1 MAKKNTKL
9 FIWLF
14 GFLVVIAG
22 VTGAGVVLLMDSKPV
37 VLQQDPQWLVVDVGP
52 GTAESPGSG
61 SLFADP
67 AQLPPLSTAL
77 SAGIR
82 HAASDY
88 GIHSLLLKI
97 NGLPGGWAQA
107 EDLRDALAE
116 FRAAGKPC
124 TVWSPS
130 YDTKSYLVASACTA
144 VTTAPEG
151 ITMVTGINISQSYY
165 GDALELFGVSANFE
179 HVGDFKSAV
188 EPYERT
194 GPSAEAATAT
204 NALLDSLYGSIVMG
218 IAAGRSVDEATVL
231 DWIDN
236 PPLAAA
242 DAEARGMIDQR
253 IYEDVV
259 DDTVMGDGDSI
270 GIRRYLN
277 GMDGGWGSSGRV
289 AVLYL
294 EGPIVVG
301 KGETG
306 LFGGKMIGSVTTTD
320 ALEDLRKDRA
330 VDAVV
335 LRVSSPGGSGQA
347 SDDIWDAVNRLKAV
361 KPVVVSMG
369 DYAASGGYYI
379 SMNADHIVAEPTT
392 ITGSIGVFG
401 GKMNFAGL
409 LAKAGVTQ
417 HAFSRGNRSDI
428 LSPSS
433 DFDEDDRRVFR
444 SFLNHFYTVFID
456 KAATGRGMTPEAMHA
471 VAQGRVWTGAQA
483 VEHGLIDA
491 LGGLGDAVEK
501 AAELAEL
508 GPGYD
513 IERLPKTKDFFEQLM
528 EEMAQTPDAA
538 TAPRIMS
545 GAVPAPLREPMRIA
559 WLLEQLTANGAAVAM
574 IPGPVEIR

>member
-1 MAKKNTKL
+1 M
-9 FIWLF
+9 
-14 GFLVVIAG
+14 
-22 VTGAGVVLLMDSKPV
+22 
-37 VLQQDPQWLVVDVGP
+37 GP
-52 GTAESPGSG
+52 GTVESPGSG
-61 SLFADP
+61 SLFVDP
-67 AQLPPLSTAL
+67 SQLPPLSTAV

-82 HAASDY
+82 HAATDF

-130 YDTKSYLVASACTA
+130 YDTKSYFVASACTT

-151 ITMVTGINISQSYY
+151 ISMVTGINITQSYY
-165 GDALELFGVSANFE
+165 GDALELFGVTANFE

-194 GPSAEAATAT
+194 GPSADAATAT
-204 NALLDSLYGSIVMG
+204 NALLDSLYGSIVSG
-218 IAAGRSVDEATVL
+218 IASGRAVDEATVM

-242 DAEARGMIDQR
+242 DAEARGMLDQR

-259 DDTVMGDGDSI
+259 DDTVMGDADNI

-277 GMDGGWGSSGRV
+277 DMEGGWGSSGRV

-306 LFGGKMIGSVTTTD
+306 LFGGQMIGSVTTTD
-320 ALEDLRKDRA
+320 AIEDLRKDRA

-347 SDDIWDAVNRLKAV
+347 SDDIWDAVNRLKVV

-401 GKMNFAGL
+401 GKMNFSGL
-409 LAKAGVTQ
+409 FAKAGVTQ
-417 HAFSRGNRSDI
+417 HGFSRGKHSDI

-433 DFDEDDRRVFR
+433 DFDDDDRRVFR
-444 SFLNHFYTVFID
+444 SFLTHFYDVFID
-456 KAATGRGMTPEAMHA
+456 KAATGRNMTPEAMHA
-471 VAQGRVWTGAQA
+471 VAQGRVWTGTQA
-483 VEHGLIDA
+483 LEHGLIDS
-491 LGGLGDAVEK
+491 LGGLGDAVAK
-501 AAELAEL
+501 AADLAEL

-513 IERLPKTKDFFEQLM
+513 VDRLPKTKDFFEQLM
-528 EEMAQTPDAA
+528 DEMAQAPDASIESRVMDR
-538 TAPRIMS
+538 TIPK
-545 GAVPAPLREPMRIA
+545 PLQEPMRVA
-559 WLLEQLTANGAAVAM
+559 WLLDQLTANGAAVAM
-574 IPGPVEIR
+574 LPGAIEVR